1 MGGKG
6 SGRKPT
12 AQCGTYAGYQRHK
25 RLRQDACLA
34 CMEAQRDYIG
44 RTRGARPK
52 PKVRVTADQYRQ
64 NNNNYTKRRRA
75 AQKSIINEWKL
86 AQGQCA
92 DCGWQITP
100 HNLPAIH
107 CDHIDPTHKRYSIS
121 EQAGSIPF
129 KSLHLE
135 LNKCQARCANCH
147 ALRTM
152 EEGHWY
158 HHNDPPLA
166 GEQPARLFDQVEDV
180 G

>member
-1 MGGKG
+1 
-6 SGRKPT
+6 
-12 AQCGTYAGYQRHK
+12 
-25 RLRQDACLA
+25 
-34 CMEAQRDYIG
+34 MEAQRDYMA

-64 NNNNYTKRRRA
+64 NQNNYIKQRRA
-75 AQKSIINEWKL
+75 AQKALINEWKL

-129 KSLHLE
+129 DLLHIE

-147 ALRTM
+147 ALRSRD
-152 EEGHWY
+152 EGHWY
-158 HHNDPPLA
+158 HRNEHKPVT
-166 GEQPARLFDQVEDV
+166 EQHPQLFGQVDDV
-180 G
+180 N